1 MNLYLIPPEL
11 RRRWCLVPGI
21 TPNQVETLHGQQ
33 PSGVFT
39 KPDVVAEMAACD
51 IHDLADLT
59 LRLPEEVFSLPG
71 VKLTMLLNL
80 QAEILERLDTG
91 PLVRNLNEIEITT
104 LSAIKIRG
112 ANLPSG
118 VGIRAKSLGLDV
130 LSTLA
135 ATSPVTLLTQ
145 NLPLW
150 KVRAC
155 RDAITAHLDRPS
167 DADLVRAYAKR
178 PLPPGLTETK
188 VEGSRLM
195 LSWVG
200 YVLLKERCTTI
211 GKMMKSQPTKAEL
224 DGWEDWEFR
233 AKEFH
238 VALAARRVIATIPD
252 GDVLYRVPYQDGI
265 PPKRSLLFGHHTTD
279 EAAFLDQA
287 RCNPR
292 DDLSSAQELAYENAP
307 YDPDHH
313 EAPEWIGA
321 AWSYG
326 MDALGFI
333 ADADLPYLFEAAGG
347 RKETVCD
354 MLIAVRRALL
364 DRAQPGSGEA
374 AYGPEHAYLRFF
386 RTFPKAA

>member
-1 MNLYLIPPEL
+1 MNLYTLPPDL
-11 RRRWCLVPGI
+11 RSRWCLVPGI
-21 TPNQVETLHGQQ
+21 TPDQVETLRGQP

-39 KPDVVAEMAACD
+39 KLDVVTEMAACD
-51 IHDLADLT
+51 VHDLADLAF
-59 LRLPEEVFSLPG
+59 RLPEEVLSLPG
-71 VKLTMLLNL
+71 VKLTTLLNL

-91 PLVRNLNEIEITT
+91 PLVRNLNATEIAT

-118 VGIRAKSLGLDV
+118 VGIRARSLGLDV
-130 LSTLA
+130 LATLA
-135 ATSPVTLLTQ
+135 ATSPVTLLAQ
-145 NLPLW
+145 GLPLW
-150 KVRAC
+150 KVRVC

-167 DADLVRAYAKR
+167 GADLVRAYAKR
-178 PLPPGLTETK
+178 PLPPGLAETK

-200 YVLLKERCTTI
+200 NVLLKERCTTI
-211 GKMMKSQPTKAEL
+211 GKTMRSQPTKVEL
-224 DGWEDWEFR
+224 DDWEDWEFR

-238 VALAARRVIATIPD
+238 VALAARRAIATIPD
-252 GDVLYRVPYQDGI
+252 GDALYRVPYQDGI
-265 PPKRSLLFGHHTTD
+265 PPQRPLLFGDLTTD

-287 RCNPR
+287 RCDPR
-292 DDLSSAQELAYENAP
+292 DDLSHEQELAYENAP

-321 AWSYG
+321 AWNYG

-347 RKETVCD
+347 RKDVVCD
-354 MLIAVRRALL
+354 MLLAVRRALL